1 MGWMRVIWIINL
13 KFQGGSPCLC
23 RLRPALIGPIEQA
36 FEMYGR
42 IWDIWILK
50 LGSFVCSGHPRCV
63 QRGIRVEDGTRVR

>member
-13 KFQGGSPCLC
+13 EFQGGSPCLC

-42 IWDIWILK
+42 I
-50 LGSFVCSGHPRCV
+50 
-63 QRGIRVEDGTRVR
+63 